1 MLYFNQIEG
10 ESDNM
15 KSIYLV
21 VSIVP
26 YEGKAI
32 EYITDSKEDLK
43 RYLQIA
49 KEASLFLYRYLH
61 VLVVNSDGLPLTA
74 DDLNFQDTSNYDT

>member
-1 MLYFNQIEG
+1 
-10 ESDNM
+10 M

-26 YEGKAI
+26 YEGQNI
-32 EYITDSKEDLK
+32 EYITKSKNELK
-43 RYLQIA
+43 KYLQIA

-61 VLVVNSDGLPLTA
+61 VLVINSDRLPLTA
-74 DDLNFQDTSNYDT
+74 DGLAFHNADEYDH

>member
-1 MLYFNQIEG
+1 
-10 ESDNM
+10 M

-61 VLVVNSDGLPLTA
+61 VLVVNNDRLPLTA
-74 DDLNFQDTSNYDT
+74 DDLVFQNADEYDHWQVPLFMLEYGIP